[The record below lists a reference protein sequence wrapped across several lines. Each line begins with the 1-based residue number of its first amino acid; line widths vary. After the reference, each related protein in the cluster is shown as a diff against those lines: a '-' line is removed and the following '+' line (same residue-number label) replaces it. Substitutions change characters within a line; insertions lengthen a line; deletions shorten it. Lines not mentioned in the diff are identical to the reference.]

1 MIYCLRFGDPYLDG
15 HREYVEQWISTP
27 DIKFLEY
34 AEKEVKKQWGEDFFK
49 GFAHEPDDAWVAD
62 EVWEA
67 LYEADFPIDVIFNT
81 CDLEDEGYPWSLYS
95 DILEFRDKGSHNN
108 LSIEC
113 VVEMYIWL
121 MNYNGARLTKI
132 NAPFENIDRTIGYG
146 CFEF

>member
-15 HREYVEQWISTP
+15 HGVYVEQWVSTP
-27 DIKFLEY
+27 DIKFLEH
-34 AEKEVKKQWGEDFFK
+34 AEEEVKKQWGDDFFK
-49 GFAHEPDDAWVAD
+49 GFAHDPDEAWISH

-67 LYEADFPIDVIFNT
+67 LYEADFPIEVIFNT
-81 CDLEDEGYPWSLYS
+81 CDIEEEMPWAAYQ
-95 DILEFRDKGSHNN
+95 DILVFRDHGSHNN

-113 VVEMYIWL
+113 IVEMYIWL

-132 NAPFENIDRTIGYG
+132 NAPFGTINRTIGYG

>member
-1 MIYCLRFGDPYLDG
+1 MIYCLRFGDPYFDG
-15 HREYVEQWISTP
+15 HGEYVEQWVSTP
-27 DIKFLEY
+27 DIKFLEH
-34 AEKEVKKQWGEDFFK
+34 AEEEVKKEWGEHFFK
-49 GFAHEPDDAWVAD
+49 GFAHDPDEAWISH

-67 LYEADFPIDVIFNT
+67 LYEADFPIEVIFNT
-81 CDLEDEGYPWSLYS
+81 CDIEEEMPWAAYQ
-95 DILEFRDKGSHNN
+95 DILVFRDHGSHNN

-113 VVEMYIWL
+113 IVEMYIWL